1 MTKVSLTKK
10 SYTVDSL
17 FQWDVNQILEI
28 MGLSLPVAPEVHFA
42 HDHME
47 QAIVRQAT
55 MDTAGVVRVEVPDR
69 LLQRPNRINAYVC
82 TNENGVFNTLHKIVI
97 PVIPRARPS
106 DYEGEDEAEVYSL
119 DALGVEIVP
128 LDAQGIAAVEKVLNP
143 DGTWTLRF
151 SIPRGEPG
159 EAGPPGAPVYITD
172 IIESGE
178 SGGEN
183 VVLFSDGSTLTIKN
197 GKDGGGG
204 PGSGEAGA
212 DGKDGGFYMPEL
224 TQVDD
229 DTVALGFTYYEN
241 STPVGV
247 IPPKPINLPA
257 GKDGYTPQKGVDYF
271 DGKDGKDGGYYTPV
285 FSNSDANRMG
295 VTLLPSKAG
304 MDAVPMQS
312 VNLPSGEDG
321 GYYKVSL
328 SQSGENGMR
337 VDYTASKADMP
348 IVPSDY
354 IVLPKGD
361 PASVTAENVQSALGY
376 TPARQD
382 DVAGKV
388 DKTGLS
394 LGLYTDG
401 KYYIFVDGTP
411 VGTGFEL
418 SGNSGDVFGYVDENN
433 NVVLTGNLPDG
444 DYTIKYE
451 LESGKVIEIGNL
463 VLDNNVYYSVI
474 SNLSNCTNSNSA
486 TQVVGGQSY
495 SATITAN
502 SGYQLSS
509 VTVTMGGQSVSVNGG
524 NISIAEVTGDIV
536 ITAVAEEKVTEPENL
551 LPKAIFNAS
560 EDPVTSDNGYVSGYK
575 ISNSSGGLSQVS
587 GCYASG
593 YISVGLNDT
602 VTIKNITLR
611 SDGNSNN
618 IILYSGT
625 NKASKIVGKPGPTGA
640 FDSSVTVSDGAYS
653 FTPSDWTTDTS
664 VAYFRFSCGGITNA
678 TIVEKV

>member
-536 ITAVAEEKVTEPENL
+536 ITAVAEKITIINWIDEV
-551 LPKAIFNAS
+551 
-560 EDPVTSDNGYVSGYK
+560 GYTTGKRLSL
-575 ISNSSGGLSQVS
+575 SSGGETGAADYECTGFIPAKIGDELYIENVDLTNENATNIIFYDDDKTPLGTNEAGTQHGTQLYYLFVTK
-587 GCYASG
+587 GTQTGAG
-593 YISVGLNDT
+593 YLT
-602 VTIKNITLR
+602 TIKAEGAIVALPATVEFIRIGSKSITDESVLNIKR
-611 SDGNSNN
+611 DGVW
-618 IILYSGT
+618 L
-625 NKASKIVGKPGPTGA
+625 
-640 FDSSVTVSDGAYS
+640 
-653 FTPSDWTTDTS
+653 
-664 VAYFRFSCGGITNA
+664 
-678 TIVEKV
+678 